1 MKKIRSNHG
10 FTLIEIIVI
19 LLFLA
24 VIASVVIGIITH
36 NYVPLKI
43 LGITLGAI
51 VLLLILFFFWPRKKR

>member
-19 LLFLA
+19 LLFFA
-24 VIASVVIGIITH
+24 VIASLVIGIINH

-43 LGITLGAI
+43 LGITFGAI
-51 VLLLILFFFWPRKKR
+51 VLFLILFFFWPHKK

>member
-10 FTLIEIIVI
+10 FTIFEIIVI
-19 LLFLA
+19 LLFFA

-43 LGITLGAI
+43 LGITFGAI
-51 VLLLILFFFWPRKKR
+51 VLFLIVIFLWPYKK